1 MQQGFT
7 SDQLRLR
14 PLDAGDH
21 QRVVAVIDHWWGG
34 RPMSG
39 RLSHVFFVHFRPT
52 SLVLECDGELLG
64 FLIGFVSQT
73 APDEAYVHFVGVHP
87 AYRQLGLGRRL
98 YGRFCTVA
106 RLLGCEVAR
115 SHTSPQNRPSIA
127 FHRALGFAIDP
138 GDGAVDGVSVWR
150 DYAGP
155 GEHRVRFVKR
165 LGFVVPKLS
174 RGPQPTLGSEPD
186 AAVGW

>member
-1 MQQGFT
+1 MEQSLT

-21 QRVVAVIDHWWGG
+21 QRVLAVIDEWWGG
-34 RPMSG
+34 RRMSS

-52 SLVLECDGELLG
+52 SFVLECDGELLG
-64 FLIGFVSQT
+64 FLIGLVSQT

-87 AYRQLGLGRRL
+87 GYRQLGLGRRL

-106 RLLGCEVAR
+106 GLRGCEVAR
-115 SHTSPQNRPSIA
+115 SHTAPENRLSIA
-127 FHRALGFAIDP
+127 FHQALGFAIDP
-138 GDGAVDGVSVWR
+138 GDGDVDGVSVWR

-174 RGPQPTLGSEPD
+174 SATRPLGPEPA

>member
-1 MQQGFT
+1 MPAT
-7 SDQLRLR
+7 IE
-14 PLDAGDH
+14 H
-21 QRVVAVIDHWWGG
+21 VVAVIDQWWGG

-52 SLVLECDGELLG
+52 SFVLECDGELLG

-87 AYRQLGLGRRL
+87 GYRQLGLGRRL

-106 RLLGCEVAR
+106 GLHGCQRCAQ
-115 SHTSPQNRPSIA
+115 P
-127 FHRALGFAIDP
+127 HRAREPAVDRVPQRPGLRVDP
-138 GDGAVDGVSVWR
+138 GDDDVGGVSDGRLRWF
-150 DYAGP
+150 

-165 LGFVVPKLS
+165 LGFAVPQLS
-174 RGPQPTLGSEPD
+174 PELGDAGPEPA